1 MLMNKKAYLQPTER
15 APRTANRVV
24 RGSQLDLEL
33 PVKLDIRHFSF
44 LWLFDQFIWFVF
56 LTKSNIVN
64 VGLKESMC
72 NNISSAKAPV
82 LKKDLAGNLS
92 KGNFFIKICLRRGV
106 FTCLHG
112 FSSPAQ
118 WERDAPD
125 AIPPPS
131 CIKRDKRE
139 TTLKKKE
146 SSSLQTAD
154 MFWRKVQM
162 KREGKSFVC

>member
-1 MLMNKKAYLQPTER
+1 MNNKAYLQPTEL

-33 PVKLDIRHFSF
+33 PVKLDIRHSSF
-44 LWLFDQFIWFVF
+44 LWLFDIFISFVF

-64 VGLKESMC
+64 VGLEEPKCDMV
-72 NNISSAKAPV
+72 SSAKAPD
-82 LKKDLAGNLS
+82 LKKDLAGNLI
-92 KGNFFIKICLRRGV
+92 KGKLLKICLRRSV

-162 KREGKSFVC
+162 KREGISFVC

>member
-1 MLMNKKAYLQPTER
+1 MLMNNKAFLQPTER

-33 PVKLDIRHFSF
+33 PMKLDIRHFSF

-82 LKKDLAGNLS
+82 LKKDLAGNLR
-92 KGNFFIKICLRRGV
+92 KGNFL
-106 FTCLHG
+106 
-112 FSSPAQ
+112 
-118 WERDAPD
+118 
-125 AIPPPS
+125 
-131 CIKRDKRE
+131 
-139 TTLKKKE
+139 
-146 SSSLQTAD
+146 
-154 MFWRKVQM
+154 
-162 KREGKSFVC
+162 